1 MSRTLVLSP
10 YMILINC
17 LILLKLKTEIAIFC
31 VFYVEQKDGQK
42 PKYVYKTVEEVKV
55 GNRTQVCS
63 ARLFVQLHI

>member
-1 MSRTLVLSP
+1 
-10 YMILINC
+10 MISINC

-55 GNRTQVCS
+55 GNRLLC
-63 ARLFVQLHI
+63 

>member
-55 GNRTQVCS
+55 GNRTQVSQC
-63 ARLFVQLHI
+63 